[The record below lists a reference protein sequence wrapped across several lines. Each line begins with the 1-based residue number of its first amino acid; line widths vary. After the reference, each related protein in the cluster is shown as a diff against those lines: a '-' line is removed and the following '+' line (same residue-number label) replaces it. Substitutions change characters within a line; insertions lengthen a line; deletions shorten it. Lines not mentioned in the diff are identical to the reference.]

1 MQGLKGWLGACVGA
15 GVLLSTGPAQAHHS
29 FAATYDASK
38 TIEMEGVVTAVH
50 WRNPHVSFDLDVQS
64 PQGGA
69 KTWSIES
76 LAIAGLERRNITRSF
91 VAIGDRI
98 KVAGNPGRRGGDHL
112 YLSNIL
118 LANGKEIV
126 LQANKKPRFSHQ
138 LLGTTG
144 ASYATEGDAS
154 RPDLGIFR
162 VWSTPSIS
170 PFPFP
175 EDVNPALATKN
186 FPLTASARAAVQAFD
201 PLTDNPL
208 LHCALKGMP
217 TIMEQPYPMKF
228 TKAAD
233 GDILLHAEEYDTTR
247 VIHMSAD
254 AGAAAPSPSLLG
266 YSRGHWEGRTL
277 VVTTTALGWGHYD
290 TVGIPL
296 GKDAKTVERF
306 TLAKDGSRL
315 DWSMTITDPA
325 TFTKPVT
332 LRKFFFYI
340 PQVELKRFHCQDG

>member
-1 MQGLKGWLGACVGA
+1 MQCWKRWLGTCVAVGA
-15 GVLLSTGPAQAHHS
+15 LLPAGSAPAHHS
-29 FAATYDASK
+29 FAATYDAST
-38 TIEMEGVVTAVH
+38 TIELDGVVTAVR
-50 WRNPHVSFDLDVQS
+50 WRNPHVSFDLKVESQ
-64 PQGGA
+64 QGGA
-69 KTWSIES
+69 KSWDIET
-76 LAIAGLERRNITRSF
+76 LAIAGLERRNINHSF
-91 VAIGDRI
+91 VSIGDHI
-98 KVAGNPGRRGGDHL
+98 KVAGNPGRRGNDL

-126 LQANKKPRFSHQ
+126 LRADKKPRFSHR
-138 LLGTTG
+138 LVGTTG
-144 ASYATEGDAS
+144 SGYATKGDAS
-154 RPDLGIFR
+154 QPELGIFR
-162 VWSTPSIS
+162 VWTTPNVS

-175 EDVNPALATKN
+175 EDVNPALARTN
-186 FPLTASARAAVQAFD
+186 FPLTSSARAAVQAYD

-228 TKAAD
+228 TKTAN

-247 VIHMSAD
+247 TIHMNPD
-254 AGAAAPSPSLLG
+254 AEAAAPSPSLLG
-266 YSRGHWEGRTL
+266 YSRGHWEGQTL
-277 VVTTTALGWGHYD
+277 VVETTALGWGHYD

-296 GKDAKTVERF
+296 SEDAKTVERF

-332 LRKFFFYI
+332 LKKYFFYV
-340 PQVELKRFHCQDG
+340 PHVELKRFHCQDN